1 MPFIK
6 EPGRDLPEIKPNFL
20 DKAISFFSP
29 TRGVERLRSRAILAL
44 TGNLFGGYRGADTGR
59 LRADWALGRTNTTAP
74 AWTLQVLRNRTRD
87 LNRNDPVSAGAT
99 DTMAINIVGQGLRP
113 QSKLRAAALGIT
125 EDKARDLQ
133 RQIEGIWETWTHT
146 ADSGNR
152 LDFDEL
158 QFLALRKIVE
168 DGEILAIPAMAD
180 ESWRPLK
187 RVVELIETD
196 RLNALNARTA
206 VGNTTGVEVGDR
218 GQPLRYWISPVD
230 YKNQVAG
237 AYNITPPIAIDALDS
252 QGRPKVI
259 HCFRT
264 VRPGQLR
271 GVPFFAPALTMFKD
285 LADYLEAEVVASRVA
300 ACLAIFITRE
310 DPAMGA
316 IVNAAD
322 DPQSGKRV
330 EAVEPGMISYLA
342 PGEGIHTVDPKR
354 GGETFNAFVEG
365 VLRLI
370 GVSLGLPYEL
380 LVKDFSKT
388 NYSSARA
395 ALLEGRRQ
403 FTTWRHWF
411 GGKFCRPIW
420 ELVIEEAYLRGM
432 LDLPDFYENRTEYLR
447 AAWVGGSWGWVDP
460 QKEILASKLAIDF
473 GLSTYSKEVAG
484 QGGEWDELFQQRKRE
499 QDRIKELGLII
510 PDASSKAMQSSET
523 APPMY
528 SNPENPPGKGEGV

>member
-218 GQPLRYWISPVD
+218 GSLCAIGSHRWTIRTRWPAPITSPRPLPSMPWIPR
-230 YKNQVAG
+230 G
-237 AYNITPPIAIDALDS
+237 AP
-252 QGRPKVI
+252 R
-259 HCFRT
+259 
-264 VRPGQLR
+264 
-271 GVPFFAPALTMFKD
+271 
-285 LADYLEAEVVASRVA
+285 
-300 ACLAIFITRE
+300 
-310 DPAMGA
+310 
-316 IVNAAD
+316 
-322 DPQSGKRV
+322 
-330 EAVEPGMISYLA
+330 
-342 PGEGIHTVDPKR
+342 
-354 GGETFNAFVEG
+354 
-365 VLRLI
+365 
-370 GVSLGLPYEL
+370 
-380 LVKDFSKT
+380 
-388 NYSSARA
+388 
-395 ALLEGRRQ
+395 
-403 FTTWRHWF
+403 
-411 GGKFCRPIW
+411 
-420 ELVIEEAYLRGM
+420 
-432 LDLPDFYENRTEYLR
+432 
-447 AAWVGGSWGWVDP
+447 
-460 QKEILASKLAIDF
+460 
-473 GLSTYSKEVAG
+473 
-484 QGGEWDELFQQRKRE
+484 
-499 QDRIKELGLII
+499 
-510 PDASSKAMQSSET
+510 
-523 APPMY
+523 
-528 SNPENPPGKGEGV
+528 

>member
-1 MPFIK
+1 
-6 EPGRDLPEIKPNFL
+6 
-20 DKAISFFSP
+20 
-29 TRGVERLRSRAILAL
+29 
-44 TGNLFGGYRGADTGR
+44 
-59 LRADWALGRTNTTAP
+59 
-74 AWTLQVLRNRTRD
+74 
-87 LNRNDPVSAGAT
+87 
-99 DTMAINIVGQGLRP
+99 
-113 QSKLRAAALGIT
+113 
-125 EDKARDLQ
+125 
-133 RQIEGIWETWTHT
+133 
-146 ADSGNR
+146 
-152 LDFDEL
+152 
-158 QFLALRKIVE
+158 
-168 DGEILAIPAMAD
+168 
-180 ESWRPLK
+180 
-187 RVVELIETD
+187 
-196 RLNALNARTA
+196 
-206 VGNTTGVEVGDR
+206 
-218 GQPLRYWISPVD
+218 
-230 YKNQVAG
+230 
-237 AYNITPPIAIDALDS
+237 
-252 QGRPKVI
+252 
-259 HCFRT
+259 
-264 VRPGQLR
+264 
-271 GVPFFAPALTMFKD
+271 MFKD